1 MTIPTPAHAIG
12 LPGVHT
18 PVPATP
24 LGTVI
29 DPLALLMNWRTYR
42 VQHGDSL
49 SAFALRDG
57 RYAVCEG
64 VSSFTGGTSGI
75 TPIFV
80 GHVDQLHARVG
91 DHPLA
96 RALYHHADLPV
107 PQRVDVYGL
116 PDLTVLAIRAYAF
129 ARLAAPGFNA
139 PALRGAVAAHRAKW
153 DATFGT
159 LLPTLFD
166 TPVQL
171 HQGLLSLQ
179 RARVGGAGAHI
190 HDLTTYW
197 QLYHEHAVWLYVH
210 SRASPAL
217 RYQQVAATDSPGS

>member
-1 MTIPTPAHAIG
+1 MTPTSAHAIR
-12 LPGVHT
+12 LPGAHT

-29 DPLALLMNWRTYR
+29 DPLVLLMHRSTYR
-42 VQHGDSL
+42 VQQGDSL

-64 VSSFTGGTSGI
+64 VSSFSGGTSGI

-107 PQRVDVYGL
+107 RERVDVYGL
-116 PDLTVLAIRAYAF
+116 PDLTVLAIRAYAL

-139 PALRGAVAAHRAKW
+139 RVLRDAMAPHRAMW

-166 TPVQL
+166 DPVQL
-171 HQGLLSLQ
+171 HQGLLSVQ
-179 RARVGGAGAHI
+179 RARVGGAGANI
-190 HDLTTYW
+190 RDLTTYW
-197 QLYHEHAVWLYVH
+197 QLYHEHAMWLYV
-210 SRASPAL
+210 RRGPTTTFT
-217 RYQQVAATDSPGS
+217 RT